1 MSIGA
6 GEISILHALCAL
18 LAMSA
23 ESYVNCHIY
32 LLLTVL
38 LAVQSNFAD
47 IDDGVQYCM
56 EEISVIPVDCPGCA
70 RRVGAE
76 LCANTS
82 SWDKGKG
89 DGSKEEATG
98 DGEEK
103 WLVERPT

>member
-32 LLLTVL
+32 LLLAVL
-38 LAVQSNFAD
+38 LAVHSNFAD

-56 EEISVIPVDCPGCA
+56 EEISVILVDDPGYA
-70 RRVGAE
+70 RKVGAE

-82 SWDKGKG
+82 SWDKGEG